1 MQQAVAAV
9 NHMQKQR
16 VVAVAANYMK
26 AQQLVAAANQKKA
39 RQVGVVVAA
48 GHYNVA
54 AEPAG

>member
-9 NHMQKQR
+9 YHMQTQR

-39 RQVGVVVAA
+39 HQVGVVVAA

-54 AEPAG
+54 AGPAG